1 MKTFGDCK
9 VGDKLYIVNNNGTI
23 DFCDI
28 QNIKYKPDTILV
40 ECPLG
45 NIVLSIDRTY
55 EKFIHQILCS
65 NPITAKS
72 FLEELQENISF
83 SLEKLD
89 LEYKKMVVELFKN

>member
-28 QNIKYKPDTILV
+28 QNIKYTPYTMLV
-40 ECPLG
+40 ESSLG
-45 NIVLSIDRTY
+45 NAVLPIDKTR
-55 EKFIHQILCS
+55 ERFIHQIVCS

-83 SLEKLD
+83 SLKKL
-89 LEYKKMVVELFKN
+89 ENENI

>member
-23 DFCDI
+23 DFYNI
-28 QNIKYKPDTILV
+28 QNIEYKPYTILV
-40 ECPLG
+40 ECSLG
-45 NIVLSIDRTY
+45 NAVLSIDRTC
-55 EKFIHQILCS
+55 ERFIHQVICS

-83 SLEKLD
+83 SLKKL
-89 LEYKKMVVELFKN
+89 ENENI

>member
-9 VGDKLYIVNNNGTI
+9 VGDKLYVVNNNGAI
-23 DFCDI
+23 GFCDV

-40 ECPLG
+40 ECSLG
-45 NIVLSIDRTY
+45 NAVLSIDRTY
-55 EKFIHQILCS
+55 ERFIHQVICS

-83 SLEKLD
+83 SLKKL
-89 LEYKKMVVELFKN
+89 ENENI

>member
-28 QNIKYKPDTILV
+28 QNIKYKPDTMLV
-40 ECPLG
+40 ECFSG
-45 NIVLSIDRTY
+45 SAVFSIDRTY
-55 EKFIHQILCS
+55 EKFIHQTICS

-72 FLEELQENISF
+72 ILEELQKNINFSLKKLENENI
-83 SLEKLD
+83 
-89 LEYKKMVVELFKN
+89 